1 LPSNHSRKEEQI
13 PRKGCYSN
21 LSFAWCGSYLYVY
34 KITALGNRKIKERRK
49 KETNVHMLRRNTV
62 PLFDRLSIT
71 PSCYTRMAG
80 L

>member
-1 LPSNHSRKEEQI
+1 
-13 PRKGCYSN
+13 
-21 LSFAWCGSYLYVY
+21 VY